1 MDIKYYLFIIG
12 IICIIGL
19 IWHQRLNN
27 KVEYSYNL
35 KSPPCPASFISTG
48 PDKYGTYTCECVL
61 PDSVTDPIC
70 YSNKETRTIQV
81 DKHDNVQHLSIPLKV
96 WAKECLHY
104 PLL

>member
-1 MDIKYYLFIIG
+1 MDIKYYLLIIG
-12 IICIIGL
+12 IIGIIWYL
-19 IWHQRLNN
+19 RLNKN
-27 KVEYSYNL
+27 KEYSYKL
-35 KSPPCPASFISTG
+35 KPPPCPASFISTG

-61 PDSVTDPIC
+61 PESVTDPIC